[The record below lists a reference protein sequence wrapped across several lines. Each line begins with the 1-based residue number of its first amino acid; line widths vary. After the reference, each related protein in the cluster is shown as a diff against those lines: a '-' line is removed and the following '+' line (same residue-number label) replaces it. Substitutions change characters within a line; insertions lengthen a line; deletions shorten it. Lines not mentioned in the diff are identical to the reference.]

1 MGTKTYKVSRQKAV
15 QLAMNHN
22 KVSFEI
28 ANNYTDSELKEVLK
42 HLSGK
47 WLKME
52 ADFYIGL
59 IEAIAECDFRIRE
72 GANPRIQLEALLTK
86 FI

>member
-28 ANNYTDSELKEVLK
+28 ANNYTDSELKEVLN
-42 HLSGK
+42 HLSGR

-52 ADFYIGL
+52 ADF
-59 IEAIAECDFRIRE
+59 
-72 GANPRIQLEALLTK
+72 
-86 FI
+86 